1 MARGYG
7 LMGEAGPE
15 AVMPLK
21 RLASGNLGVEATP
34 AGVTVNVY
42 NNAGAQVRTETRREP
57 GGGLSID
64 VMIDALEQQLA
75 QRLVRPGTPLN
86 GALARRRQ
94 SGAGAL
100 MPTWPASLP
109 QRRSSKAT
117 ANSRRT

>member
-21 RLASGNLGVEATP
+21 RLACGNLGVEATP

-42 NNAGAQVRTETRREP
+42 NNAGAQIRTETRRDP
-57 GGGLSID
+57 GGGMTID

-86 GALARRRQ
+86 GALRAAANPVRAR
-94 SGAGAL
+94 
-100 MPTWPASLP
+100 
-109 QRRSSKAT
+109 
-117 ANSRRT
+117 